1 MIDFDTQFWLYLL
14 FAALVGALLAYMF
27 GLMKNDT
34 TALDTELTNIRKER
48 DGLLASLNVGSGGGS
63 SQVDYDRRIA
73 GLEAELVQARMKADE
88 LAAAKAK
95 ASHAVVAVNDEDA
108 NAMKWRNRYLEAR
121 VKFLEDQAAQA
132 LLSKTSLAIAV
143 ASPVAPV
150 EAVTNAN
157 FTPSSLADLS
167 GAELEIA
174 TLAVVA
180 NATAPPRGIET
191 SKPDNLLLIDGV
203 GPKNQVWL
211 YEQGIY
217 YYHQIA
223 TMTVENIAW
232 LAENLPT
239 FGSRVYLENWVAQCT
254 KLARGIAVLE

>member
-1 MIDFDTQFWLYLL
+1 MINFDSQFWLYLL

-34 TALDTELTNIRKER
+34 TALDTELKGIRKER
-48 DGLLASLNVGSGGGS
+48 DDLVARVSAGRGGNGA
-63 SQVDYDRRIA
+63 QVDYDRRIA
-73 GLEAELVQARMKADE
+73 GLEAELVQARFKADE

-95 ASHAVVAVNDEDA
+95 ASHVVAAVNDEDA

-132 LLSKTSLAIAV
+132 QLPKTSSVIAV
-143 ASPVAPV
+143 ASAAVPV

-157 FTPSSLADLS
+157 FTFSALADLS
-167 GAELEIA
+167 GAELEVA

-211 YEQGIY
+211 HEQGIY

-254 KLARGIAVLE
+254 KLARGLAVAE